1 MDSNVTLIFIL
12 SLIIVFSPHIS
23 NFLRFPTTPIEI
35 VLGSLLAPL
44 GLITAD
50 NSVTQDYF
58 NLMAKVGFLY
68 LMFLAGLEVNIKEI
82 INASRRHFIGAMLFI
97 GTMIA
102 LGLIIGLW
110 ILGMNAVMVTA
121 MPLISIG
128 LLATLSKE
136 YGKNREWI
144 KMAFYVG
151 AIAEVLSITAL
162 TVLEVSVATGFQMEL
177 LIKILYLLGYLS
189 AILALYYGFRLLFWW
204 FPEFKTK
211 MMPYS
216 DDKDQDFRLAI
227 GIFFMMVM
235 VMEML
240 HLELAFGAFVAGLFI
255 STFFNHKRELEH
267 KMSSFGFGF
276 LIPIFFIHVGASFD
290 YAVFYDVIYMAVGI
304 LVFMIVIRLGAST
317 MLIKLIGV
325 KHSILVAFSLSMP
338 LTLLVA
344 TATVGSHYGFIEDI
358 DYYAIILAS
367 LLEVIIFMSAIKIIA
382 KWK

>member
-12 SLIIVFSPHIS
+12 SLIVVFSPHIS
-23 NFLRFPTTPIEI
+23 NFLRFPTAPIEI

-58 NLMAKVGFLY
+58 DLMAKVGFLY

-290 YAVFYDVIYMAVGI
+290 YSVFYDVIYMAVGI

-325 KHSILVAFSLSMP
+325 KHSILVAFSLAMP

-344 TATVGSHYGFIEDI
+344 TATVGRHYGFIEDI